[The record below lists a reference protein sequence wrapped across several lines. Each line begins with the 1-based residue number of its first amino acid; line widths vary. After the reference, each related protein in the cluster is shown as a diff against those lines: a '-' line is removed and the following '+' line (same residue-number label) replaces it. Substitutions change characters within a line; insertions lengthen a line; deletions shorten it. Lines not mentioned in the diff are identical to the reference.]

1 MMYTAVN
8 KIMKRFFDLFVS
20 IILAIIS
27 APIIILV
34 SVILYATQGRPLF
47 YVSSRYIKVDK
58 HIKVYKFRTMQ
69 KNALD
74 SSFNLE
80 GRFMR
85 NGYLDIPLDCEV
97 YTPIGRFLERT
108 QLVEILQIYNIIFN
122 GMSLVGNRPL
132 PARNIELLKEFNGW
146 EERFESPAGL
156 SGISQIVGKL
166 NLRPETRLELECLY
180 SRLYKTGNVFKVDL
194 LIIYYTAL
202 YILTGKSID
211 IERARELLNGPL
223 IIGNRK

>member
-1 MMYTAVN
+1 MSYQAAN

-27 APIIILV
+27 APIILLV
-34 SVILYATQGRPLF
+34 SVVLYVTQGLPLF
-47 YVSSRYIKVDK
+47 YVSSRYVRSDK
-58 HIKVYKFRTMQ
+58 KLKIYKFRTMQ

-74 SSFNLE
+74 PSFNLE

-108 QLVEILQIYNIIFN
+108 QLVEILQIYNVIFN

-132 PARNIELLKEFNGW
+132 PARNIELLREFDGW

-166 NLRPETRLELECLY
+166 NLRPEIRLELECLY

-194 LIIYYTAL
+194 LIIYYTVL

-211 IERARELLNGPL
+211 IERARELLNVSP
-223 IIGNRK
+223 IAGNGK